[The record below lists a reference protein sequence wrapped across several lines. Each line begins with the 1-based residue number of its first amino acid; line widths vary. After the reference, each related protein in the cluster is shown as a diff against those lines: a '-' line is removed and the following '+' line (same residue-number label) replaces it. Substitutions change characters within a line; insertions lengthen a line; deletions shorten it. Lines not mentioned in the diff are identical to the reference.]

1 MTIFLPGQLVSPEPE
16 MINDK
21 LCVFLYDKEAG
32 INSKETGHMEE
43 NDVGLVISVGRGGQ
57 IVYVVAP
64 NGTGWAYGAFLKIVK
79 QA

>member
-1 MTIFLPGQLVSPEPE
+1 M
-16 MINDK
+16 K
-21 LCVFLYDKEAG
+21 
-32 INSKETGHMEE
+32 E
-43 NDVGLVISVGRGGQ
+43 NDVGLVISVGRRGQ